1 MKESKVFVAVEDSI
15 ISWYSDFQNLHDLR
29 DAYDEYPEDVLINLA
44 SELSSEISGI
54 VMDDLYGRGK
64 KDELL
69 HYIIADIQDSIDWKR
84 IGRDLYSEYFY
95 FI

>member
-1 MKESKVFVAVEDSI
+1 MSGN
-15 ISWYSDFQNLHDLR
+15 QNLFNSYQD
-29 DAYDEYPEDVLINLA
+29 DVLINIA

-84 IGRDLYSEYFY
+84 IGRDLYSEYFNL
-95 FI
+95 I